1 MNPLFGPA
9 FGLLMVVTA
18 GATGGPV
25 VLAVLGLAVIA
36 VGVSLADRRAAT
48 VAVLLNIVALA
59 LSDPSPLFA
68 AVSGMSAAAYLV
80 VRHSAG
86 GGAVTMTIPMVAGLL
101 GFTAAGLAATAVAVP
116 VSWIPLLAPA
126 IIAAVLIVVAWP
138 LLGDD
143 RTGDIPGPASDPA
156 LPGRYE

>member
-9 FGLLMVVTA
+9 FGLLMIVSA

-36 VGVSLADRRAAT
+36 VGVGLADGRAAT
-48 VAVLLNIVALA
+48 AAVLLSITALA

-68 AVSGMSAAAYLV
+68 AVSGTSAAAYLV
-80 VRHSAG
+80 TRHGASN
-86 GGAVTMTIPMVAGLL
+86 GAVTLTVPTVAGLI
-101 GFTAAGLAATAVAVP
+101 GFSAAGLAATAGALP
-116 VSWIPLLAPA
+116 VYGIPLLAPVV
-126 IIAAVLIVVAWP
+126 IVAVLIVVALP

-143 RTGDIPGPASDPA
+143 QTGEIPGPAAEPA
-156 LPGRYE
+156 LPG

>member
-18 GATGGPV
+18 ATTGGPF
-25 VLAVLGLAVIA
+25 VLGVLGLAVVA

-48 VAVLLNIVALA
+48 AAVLLSVVALA

-80 VRHSAG
+80 TRHCA
-86 GGAVTMTIPMVAGLL
+86 GGAVTMTVPMVAGLL
-101 GFTAAGLAATAVAVP
+101 GFTAAGLGATAVAVP
-116 VSWIPLLAPA
+116 VSWIPLLAPP
-126 IIAAVLIVVAWP
+126 IITAVLIVVALP

-143 RTGDIPGPASDPA
+143 RTGDLPGPASGPA
-156 LPGRYE
+156 LPGGYE

>member
-9 FGLLMVVTA
+9 FGLLMVVSA

-36 VGVSLADRRAAT
+36 VGVGLADSRAAT
-48 VAVLLNIVALA
+48 AAVLLSITALA

-80 VRHSAG
+80 NRHGAAS
-86 GGAVTMTIPMVAGLL
+86 GAVTMTVPTVAGLI
-101 GFTAAGLAATAVAVP
+101 GFTAAGLAATAGGAAGAGLSKGGGTGLAAAGLDGGLAV
-116 VSWIPLLAPA
+116 VDG
-126 IIAAVLIVVAWP
+126 AAGGGV
-138 LLGDD
+138 
-143 RTGDIPGPASDPA
+143 
-156 LPGRYE
+156 

>member
-9 FGLLMVVTA
+9 FGLLMVVAA

-36 VGVSLADRRAAT
+36 VAAGLADRRAAAA
-48 VAVLLNIVALA
+48 AVLLSITALA
-59 LSDPSPLFA
+59 LSDPAPLFA

-80 VRHSAG
+80 ISHAAG
-86 GGAVTMTIPMVAGLL
+86 RNAVTMTVPMVAGLL
-101 GFTAAGLAATAVAVP
+101 GFTAAGLAATAVALP

-126 IIAAVLIVVAWP
+126 IIAAVLIVVAIP
-138 LLGDD
+138 LLADD
-143 RTGDIPGPASDPA
+143 RTGDIAGPASDHQ